1 MDESGGRGQPRSGND
16 ESAEPHEGLP
26 PRATDPAPADEQ
38 PTDEHG
44 PASARPTRGPEP
56 AVPTAPAATPG
67 NDSAPPRPTAADAAP
82 DPRTADPAPAGAGDK
97 APEAGPDAAPP
108 RAAAE
113 TPRPT
118 PAPAEGEGDGS
129 PEAGPNPDRASAA
142 SPYTAPARAEG
153 DGDDAPE
160 AGTHGDGPHAAPA
173 RAGGGGGGSPET
185 GTHPDRAHVDGPRAV
200 AGDTRVASASSAPG
214 QGAGGGSPETGTHPD
229 RAHVDGPRAV
239 AGDTGVASASS
250 APGQGAGGGSPEADA
265 HPDRACA
272 DGPRAAA
279 GDAGVAPAPS
289 APGQGDGGGSPEAG
303 THPDRAY
310 AGDQHAAPAAGRPE
324 ADRHAAPAAG
334 RPAADPLRKAPD
346 HAPDAGD
353 AQRRE
358 QPAAPG
364 PVPGHPNHRPETPA
378 HGDRPL
384 AHSADGKGPAPQRPE
399 PRGGLLMG
407 RPFGVPVYVA
417 PSWFLVAALITWV
430 FGGQLERVLPELGA
444 ARYLVSLFFAVAFYA
459 SVLVHELAHTVAA
472 LRFKLPVRRIQ
483 LQFFGGVS
491 EIEKEAETPG
501 REFVLAFV
509 GPLLSLVL
517 AGAFYAAA
525 QTVEP
530 GTVPGVLLAGL
541 MISNLIVAAFN
552 LLPGL
557 PLDGGRML
565 RAVVWKITGKPMT
578 GTVAAAWVGR
588 ALAVSVL
595 IGLPLLTQSGALGTD
610 AADNVGMDTVLD
622 ALLAAILAAIIWTG
636 AGNSL
641 RMARLREHLPE
652 LRARA
657 LTRRAVPVET
667 DTPLSEAL
675 RRANAAGARAL
686 VVVDAD
692 GQPLSLVREA
702 AIVGVPEHRR
712 PWVAVSGLAQD
723 LTDGMRVSAEL
734 SGEELL
740 DALRATPATEYLV
753 VEETGEIYGV
763 LSAADVER
771 AFVKAMARPS

>member
-1 MDESGGRGQPRSGND
+1 MDVSGGSGQPRSGND
-16 ESAEPHEGLP
+16 EPAEHPAGP
-26 PRATDPAPADEQ
+26 TAPA
-38 PTDEHG
+38 TGSTGHH
-44 PASARPTRGPEP
+44 RGPEP
-56 AVPTAPAATPG
+56 HDAPEPTTAP
-67 NDSAPPRPTAADAAP
+67 RP
-82 DPRTADPAPAGAGDK
+82 DPGDHD
-97 APEAGPDAAPP
+97 APEPTG
-108 RAAAE
+108 
-113 TPRPT
+113 TPRPE
-118 PAPAEGEGDGS
+118 PGGHDGRLS
-129 PEAGPNPDRASAA
+129 ESSDFDGRPGTGGHDGRPEASGHGDR
-142 SPYTAPARAEG
+142 PG
-153 DGDDAPE
+153 MG
-160 AGTHGDGPHAAPA
+160 GHGDGP
-173 RAGGGGGGSPET
+173 E
-185 GTHPDRAHVDGPRAV
+185 
-200 AGDTRVASASSAPG
+200 
-214 QGAGGGSPETGTHPD
+214 
-229 RAHVDGPRAV
+229 
-239 AGDTGVASASS
+239 
-250 APGQGAGGGSPEADA
+250 
-265 HPDRACA
+265 
-272 DGPRAAA
+272 
-279 GDAGVAPAPS
+279 PS
-289 APGQGDGGGSPEAG
+289 GHD
-303 THPDRAY
+303 
-310 AGDQHAAPAAGRPE
+310 GRPE
-324 ADRHAAPAAG
+324 MG
-334 RPAADPLRKAPD
+334 
-346 HAPDAGD
+346 
-353 AQRRE
+353 
-358 QPAAPG
+358 
-364 PVPGHPNHRPETPA
+364 GHDGRPETTG
-378 HGDRPL
+378 HGDRPGIYGHGDGPESSDHDGRPGTGGHGDGPESSDHGDRPGTGDHDVRPDTTGHGDQPDTTSHGDRAHAGHRHERGGAHEHPGADEHPRTDTRRDTGAAPAGPPGTGQAAGPARPEQDATGTGAHPTEHRTL
-384 AHSADGKGPAPQRPE
+384 AHSGIAKGEPPARRPRE
-399 PRGGLLMG
+399 PGGGLLMG

-430 FGGQLERVLPELGA
+430 FGGQLDRVLPELGA

-517 AGAFYAAA
+517 AGLFYLAMKP
-525 QTVEP
+525 VRP
-530 GTVPGVLLAGL
+530 DSVPGVLLAGL

-565 RAVVWKITGKPMT
+565 RAVVWKITGKPMS

-588 ALAVSVL
+588 ALAISVL
-595 IGLPLLTQSGALGTD
+595 VGLPVLNQSGAFGGGNRD
-610 AADNVGMDTVLD
+610 VGGMDTVTD

-652 LRARA
+652 LKARA

-686 VVVDAD
+686 VVVDAE
-692 GQPLSLVREA
+692 GNPLSLVREA

-734 SGEELL
+734 AGEELL
-740 DALRATPATEYLV
+740 DTLRATPATEYLV

-771 AFVKAMARPS
+771 AFVKAMARP

>member
-1 MDESGGRGQPRSGND
+1 MDESGGSGRPRPDDTETAEHQPNHRTPPSTPTDPVAPTPTEPAPQPAANASDGEREPAQDQLSGD
-16 ESAEPHEGLP
+16 AATAAEREPAQDRPSEDPAPTPEDSEPAAEADEPEPPKPTTEPQPAKPAAESPEKPETDKSEKPAAEKPADKSPETDSEPVKPTAGPESESEPDPVPHAHRTLAHTESAPEHRRGTEPTPAHRHGTRP
-26 PRATDPAPADEQ
+26 ATDPGKGQ
-38 PTDEHG
+38 P
-44 PASARPTRGPEP
+44 PKRQREP
-56 AVPTAPAATPG
+56 
-67 NDSAPPRPTAADAAP
+67 
-82 DPRTADPAPAGAGDK
+82 
-97 APEAGPDAAPP
+97 
-108 RAAAE
+108 
-113 TPRPT
+113 
-118 PAPAEGEGDGS
+118 
-129 PEAGPNPDRASAA
+129 
-142 SPYTAPARAEG
+142 
-153 DGDDAPE
+153 
-160 AGTHGDGPHAAPA
+160 
-173 RAGGGGGGSPET
+173 GGGI
-185 GTHPDRAHVDGPRAV
+185 
-200 AGDTRVASASSAPG
+200 
-214 QGAGGGSPETGTHPD
+214 
-229 RAHVDGPRAV
+229 
-239 AGDTGVASASS
+239 
-250 APGQGAGGGSPEADA
+250 
-265 HPDRACA
+265 
-272 DGPRAAA
+272 
-279 GDAGVAPAPS
+279 
-289 APGQGDGGGSPEAG
+289 
-303 THPDRAY
+303 
-310 AGDQHAAPAAGRPE
+310 
-324 ADRHAAPAAG
+324 
-334 RPAADPLRKAPD
+334 
-346 HAPDAGD
+346 
-353 AQRRE
+353 
-358 QPAAPG
+358 
-364 PVPGHPNHRPETPA
+364 
-378 HGDRPL
+378 
-384 AHSADGKGPAPQRPE
+384 
-399 PRGGLLMG
+399 LMG

-430 FGGQLERVLPELGA
+430 FGGQLDRVLPELGG

-501 REFVLAFV
+501 REFWLAFV

-517 AGAFYAAA
+517 AGVFYAAV

-565 RAVVWKITGKPMT
+565 RAVVWKITGKPMS

-588 ALAVSVL
+588 ALAVAVL
-595 IGLPLLTQSGALGTD
+595 IGLPLLTQSGVLGTD
-610 AADNVGMDTVLD
+610 AVDNVGMDTVMD

-641 RMARLREHLPE
+641 RVARLREHLPE

-657 LTRRAVPVET
+657 LTRRAVPVES

-686 VVVDAD
+686 VVVDPD
-692 GQPLSLVREA
+692 GHPVSLVREA

-734 SGEELL
+734 AGEDLL
-740 DALRATPATEYLV
+740 DVLRATPATEYLV
-753 VEETGEIYGV
+753 VEDTGEIYGV

>member
-1 MDESGGRGQPRSGND
+1 MDESGGRGRPRSGND
-16 ESAEPHEGLP
+16 ESAEPHAGPEAAEP
-26 PRATDPAPADEQ
+26 TPADEQ
-38 PTDEHG
+38 PTDERPFTPEQPSPAPEPNG
-44 PASARPTRGPEP
+44 PATPADPQATPPDAASDDSAADRPTSGAEP
-56 AVPTAPAATPG
+56 GASRPPAGDPHPDRASAENPHPAPAHP
-67 NDSAPPRPTAADAAP
+67 DADAP
-82 DPRTADPAPAGAGDK
+82 HPAPAGADAGVPQAAPAPGAHDGDA
-97 APEAGPDAAPP
+97 APEAD
-108 RAAAE
+108 
-113 TPRPT
+113 
-118 PAPAEGEGDGS
+118 
-129 PEAGPNPDRASAA
+129 
-142 SPYTAPARAEG
+142 
-153 DGDDAPE
+153 
-160 AGTHGDGPHAAPA
+160 
-173 RAGGGGGGSPET
+173 
-185 GTHPDRAHVDGPRAV
+185 THPDRAHADDRHP
-200 AGDTRVASASSAPG
+200 AP
-214 QGAGGGSPETGTHPD
+214 
-229 RAHVDGPRAV
+229 
-239 AGDTGVASASS
+239 
-250 APGQGAGGGSPEADA
+250 A
-265 HPDRACA
+265 HPDA
-272 DGPRAAA
+272 DASPA
-279 GDAGVAPAPS
+279 APAPS
-289 APGQGDGGGSPEAG
+289 APAEGDTPVGD

-310 AGDQHAAPAAGRPE
+310 ASGPHSAPVPGRPE
-324 ADRHAAPAAG
+324 ADRLHKAHAPAPG
-334 RPAADPLRKAPD
+334 SGDRNGPQQPSAP
-346 HAPDAGD
+346 
-353 AQRRE
+353 
-358 QPAAPG
+358 APG
-364 PVPGHPNHRPETPA
+364 TGGPNHHPAPPA
-378 HGDRPL
+378 HGDRHL

-517 AGAFYAAA
+517 AGVFYAAV

-565 RAVVWKITGKPMT
+565 RAVVWKITGKPMK
-578 GTVAAAWVGR
+578 GTIAAAWVGR

-610 AADNVGMDTVLD
+610 AVDNVGMDTVLD

-657 LTRRAVPVET
+657 LTRRAVPVES

-686 VVVDAD
+686 VVVDPD
-692 GQPLSLVREA
+692 GKPLSLVREA

>member
-1 MDESGGRGQPRSGND
+1 MDESGGSGQPRSGTG
-16 ESAEPHEGLP
+16 EATERHEGP
-26 PRATDPAPADEQ
+26 SAST
-38 PTDEHG
+38 G
-44 PASARPTRGPEP
+44 PASGAHPGPAVPGTTGPNPTAPDHDSRTRTQSGTDTGTRAASEPPARSEDTSRPGDEAPGRPETGPHDATTDRGRPGPEATPAPGTAAHPEP
-56 AVPTAPAATPG
+56 ARDPLAKAPASTGRTEETAAHGEPSQPAEPAYGQGQGQDGLTG
-67 NDSAPPRPTAADAAP
+67 ARRTGTTKGRPPR
-82 DPRTADPAPAGAGDK
+82 
-97 APEAGPDAAPP
+97 
-108 RAAAE
+108 
-113 TPRPT
+113 RPK
-118 PAPAEGEGDGS
+118 E
-129 PEAGPNPDRASAA
+129 
-142 SPYTAPARAEG
+142 
-153 DGDDAPE
+153 
-160 AGTHGDGPHAAPA
+160 
-173 RAGGGGGGSPET
+173 
-185 GTHPDRAHVDGPRAV
+185 
-200 AGDTRVASASSAPG
+200 PG
-214 QGAGGGSPETGTHPD
+214 
-229 RAHVDGPRAV
+229 
-239 AGDTGVASASS
+239 
-250 APGQGAGGGSPEADA
+250 
-265 HPDRACA
+265 
-272 DGPRAAA
+272 
-279 GDAGVAPAPS
+279 
-289 APGQGDGGGSPEAG
+289 
-303 THPDRAY
+303 
-310 AGDQHAAPAAGRPE
+310 
-324 ADRHAAPAAG
+324 
-334 RPAADPLRKAPD
+334 
-346 HAPDAGD
+346 
-353 AQRRE
+353 
-358 QPAAPG
+358 
-364 PVPGHPNHRPETPA
+364 
-378 HGDRPL
+378 
-384 AHSADGKGPAPQRPE
+384 
-399 PRGGLLMG
+399 GGLLMG

-430 FGGQLERVLPELGA
+430 FGGQLDRVLPELGA

-517 AGAFYAAA
+517 SGLFYLAMLP
-525 QTVEP
+525 VEP

-541 MISNLIVAAFN
+541 MVSNLIVAAFN

-565 RAVVWKITGKPMT
+565 RAVVWKITGRAMS

-595 IGLPLLTQSGALGTD
+595 VGLPLLTQSETLGA
-610 AADNVGMDTVLD
+610 APENVGSMDTITD

-652 LRARA
+652 LRARS

-667 DTPLSEAL
+667 TTPLSEAL
-675 RRANAAGARAL
+675 RRANDVGARAL

-692 GQPLSLVREA
+692 GEPLSLVREA

-734 SGEELL
+734 AGEELL
-740 DALRATPATEYLV
+740 DVLRASPATEYLV
-753 VEETGEIYGV
+753 VEDSGEIYGV

>member
-1 MDESGGRGQPRSGND
+1 MDESGSGQPRSGNE
-16 ESAEPHEGLP
+16 ESAERHAP
-26 PRATDPAPADEQ
+26 PATPATGPTRPGAPRHATGTDEPPTPPADE
-38 PTDEHG
+38 PTMVVRRLDLPHDD
-44 PASARPTRGPEP
+44 T
-56 AVPTAPAATPG
+56 T
-67 NDSAPPRPTAADAAP
+67 ADAAEKP
-82 DPRTADPAPAGAGDK
+82 GEEGRAASEQQANAENAAGEEANGERPRRSDADGREAATADAPVHDVDGHATGQGDAPRRAADGRTTASPAP
-97 APEAGPDAAPP
+97 DADH
-108 RAAAE
+108 
-113 TPRPT
+113 
-118 PAPAEGEGDGS
+118 PAPTTPSASHNADGPAE
-129 PEAGPNPDRASAA
+129 PHPP
-142 SPYTAPARAEG
+142 T
-153 DGDDAPE
+153 
-160 AGTHGDGPHAAPA
+160 PHAAPQHT
-173 RAGGGGGGSPET
+173 GDPTHTHDHTVET
-185 GTHPDRAHVDGPRAV
+185 
-200 AGDTRVASASSAPG
+200 
-214 QGAGGGSPETGTHPD
+214 
-229 RAHVDGPRAV
+229 
-239 AGDTGVASASS
+239 
-250 APGQGAGGGSPEADA
+250 
-265 HPDRACA
+265 
-272 DGPRAAA
+272 
-279 GDAGVAPAPS
+279 
-289 APGQGDGGGSPEAG
+289 
-303 THPDRAY
+303 
-310 AGDQHAAPAAGRPE
+310 
-324 ADRHAAPAAG
+324 
-334 RPAADPLRKAPD
+334 
-346 HAPDAGD
+346 
-353 AQRRE
+353 
-358 QPAAPG
+358 
-364 PVPGHPNHRPETPA
+364 HRT
-378 HGDRPL
+378 L
-384 AHSADGKGPAPQRPE
+384 AHAGAKGQPPRPPA

-430 FGGQLERVLPELGA
+430 FGGQLDRVLPELGA

-501 REFVLAFV
+501 REFWLAFV

-517 AGAFYAAA
+517 AGVFYAAL

-565 RAVVWKITGKPMT
+565 RAVVWKITGKPMN
-578 GTVAAAWVGR
+578 GTIAAAWVGR

-595 IGLPLLTQSGALGTD
+595 VGLPWLTQSGALGSD
-610 AADNVGMDTVLD
+610 AVDNVGMDTVMD

-652 LRARA
+652 LRART

-692 GQPLSLVREA
+692 GNPLSLVREA

-734 SGEELL
+734 AGEELL

>member
-1 MDESGGRGQPRSGND
+1 MDESGGSGQPRPGTD
-16 ESAEPHEGLP
+16 EAHRHQPD
-26 PRATDPAPADEQ
+26 RATPA
-38 PTDEHG
+38 TD
-44 PASARPTRGPEP
+44 S
-56 AVPTAPAATPG
+56 
-67 NDSAPPRPTAADAAP
+67 PRPD
-82 DPRTADPAPAGAGDK
+82 DPGPGPAGAEPDPAGRAPQAGTGDDR
-97 APEAGPDAAPP
+97 PDRPDDTHGPDAH
-108 RAAAE
+108 
-113 TPRPT
+113 
-118 PAPAEGEGDGS
+118 G
-129 PEAGPNPDRASAA
+129 
-142 SPYTAPARAEG
+142 
-153 DGDDAPE
+153 GDDRTTGGRHEQHGASHPHE
-160 AGTHGDGPHAAPA
+160 A
-173 RAGGGGGGSPET
+173 
-185 GTHPDRAHVDGPRAV
+185 
-200 AGDTRVASASSAPG
+200 
-214 QGAGGGSPETGTHPD
+214 
-229 RAHVDGPRAV
+229 
-239 AGDTGVASASS
+239 
-250 APGQGAGGGSPEADA
+250 
-265 HPDRACA
+265 
-272 DGPRAAA
+272 
-279 GDAGVAPAPS
+279 
-289 APGQGDGGGSPEAG
+289 
-303 THPDRAY
+303 
-310 AGDQHAAPAAGRPE
+310 
-324 ADRHAAPAAG
+324 
-334 RPAADPLRKAPD
+334 
-346 HAPDAGD
+346 
-353 AQRRE
+353 
-358 QPAAPG
+358 
-364 PVPGHPNHRPETPA
+364 HRT
-378 HGDRPL
+378 L
-384 AHSADGKGPAPQRPE
+384 AHSAPGKGPAPQRAPE

-472 LRFKLPVRRIQ
+472 LRYKLPVRRIQ

-517 AGAFYAAA
+517 AGLFYLAL
-525 QTVEP
+525 QPVEP

-565 RAVVWKITGKPMT
+565 RAVVWKITGRPMS

-595 IGLPLLTQSGALGTD
+595 IGLPLLTQSGALGRD
-610 AADNVGMDTVLD
+610 AVDNVGMDTVMD

-641 RMARLREHLPE
+641 RVARLREHLPE

-657 LTRRAVPVET
+657 LTRRAVPVES

-692 GQPLSLVREA
+692 GDPVSLVREA

-723 LTDGMRVSAEL
+723 ITDGMRVSAEL
-734 SGEELL
+734 AGEDLL
-740 DALRATPATEYLV
+740 EVLRATPATEYLV
-753 VEETGEIYGV
+753 VEDTGEIYGV

>member
-1 MDESGGRGQPRSGND
+1 MDESGGSGQPRSGTD
-16 ESAEPHEGLP
+16 ESTERRPDPTGP
-26 PRATDPAPADEQ
+26 ATDPTHP
-38 PTDEHG
+38 
-44 PASARPTRGPEP
+44 
-56 AVPTAPAATPG
+56 
-67 NDSAPPRPTAADAAP
+67 DAAQP
-82 DPRTADPAPAGAGDK
+82 DERTVDTRRADPARGDATHDDSPDPP
-97 APEAGPDAAPP
+97 APENNPQDEAPQ
-108 RAAAE
+108 
-113 TPRPT
+113 
-118 PAPAEGEGDGS
+118 
-129 PEAGPNPDRASAA
+129 
-142 SPYTAPARAEG
+142 
-153 DGDDAPE
+153 
-160 AGTHGDGPHAAPA
+160 
-173 RAGGGGGGSPET
+173 
-185 GTHPDRAHVDGPRAV
+185 
-200 AGDTRVASASSAPG
+200 SSADTDG
-214 QGAGGGSPETGTHPD
+214 NGSTDRPD
-229 RAHVDGPRAV
+229 TQ
-239 AGDTGVASASS
+239 DTI
-250 APGQGAGGGSPEADA
+250 
-265 HPDRACA
+265 
-272 DGPRAAA
+272 
-279 GDAGVAPAPS
+279 
-289 APGQGDGGGSPEAG
+289 
-303 THPDRAY
+303 
-310 AGDQHAAPAAGRPE
+310 
-324 ADRHAAPAAG
+324 
-334 RPAADPLRKAPD
+334 
-346 HAPDAGD
+346 
-353 AQRRE
+353 
-358 QPAAPG
+358 
-364 PVPGHPNHRPETPA
+364 PETPHSDTPTPHDHQA
-378 HGDRPL
+378 TPHLDRTL
-384 AHSADGKGPAPQRPE
+384 AHSGTTKGSPPQRPKD

-430 FGGQLERVLPELGA
+430 FGGQLDRVLPELGA

-509 GPLLSLVL
+509 GPLLSLALSGVFY
-517 AGAFYAAA
+517 GAMQF
-525 QTVEP
+525 VEP

-565 RAVVWKITGKPMT
+565 RAVVWKITGRPMS

-595 IGLPLLTQSGALGTD
+595 VGLPWLTQSGALGSD
-610 AADNVGMDTVLD
+610 AVDNVGMDTVMD

-652 LRARA
+652 LRARN

-692 GQPLSLVREA
+692 GNPLSLVREA

-712 PWVAVSGLAQD
+712 PWVPVSGVAQD

-740 DALRATPATEYLV
+740 DALRAAPATEYLV

-771 AFVKAMARPS
+771 AFVKAMARPN

>member
-1 MDESGGRGQPRSGND
+1 MDESGGSGQPRFG
-16 ESAEPHEGLP
+16 
-26 PRATDPAPADEQ
+26 
-38 PTDEHG
+38 TDEPARHHAG
-44 PASARPTRGPEP
+44 PTPP
-56 AVPTAPAATPG
+56 AT
-67 NDSAPPRPTAADAAP
+67 DSAPPDRARPTDQHAPDPGADDPTGRPAAGPGRDGDEGSPGAAAGGAAQRATGDSGPVGRPAAAPGRDGDEGSPGAAAGGAAQRATGGSGPVGRPAAGPGREGDEGHLGAAAGGAAQRAVSRPGDDRASGGSPAAASAAPQAGRRPEQPPADDGTAGGPAPAADA
-82 DPRTADPAPAGAGDK
+82 
-97 APEAGPDAAPP
+97 
-108 RAAAE
+108 
-113 TPRPT
+113 
-118 PAPAEGEGDGS
+118 
-129 PEAGPNPDRASAA
+129 
-142 SPYTAPARAEG
+142 
-153 DGDDAPE
+153 
-160 AGTHGDGPHAAPA
+160 
-173 RAGGGGGGSPET
+173 
-185 GTHPDRAHVDGPRAV
+185 
-200 AGDTRVASASSAPG
+200 TRRAPG
-214 QGAGGGSPETGTHPD
+214 
-229 RAHVDGPRAV
+229 
-239 AGDTGVASASS
+239 
-250 APGQGAGGGSPEADA
+250 
-265 HPDRACA
+265 
-272 DGPRAAA
+272 
-279 GDAGVAPAPS
+279 GDAGVPAPE
-289 APGQGDGGGSPEAG
+289 ARRATPEGPGDGDG
-303 THPDRAY
+303 DRSRAVS
-310 AGDQHAAPAAGRPE
+310 GV
-324 ADRHAAPAAG
+324 
-334 RPAADPLRKAPD
+334 
-346 HAPDAGD
+346 
-353 AQRRE
+353 
-358 QPAAPG
+358 APG
-364 PVPGHPNHRPETPA
+364 PP
-378 HGDRPL
+378 
-384 AHSADGKGPAPQRPE
+384 PQRPRE
-399 PRGGLLMG
+399 PGGGLLMG

-430 FGGQLERVLPELGA
+430 FGGQLDRVLPELGA

-509 GPLLSLVL
+509 GPLLSLILSGLFYL
-517 AGAFYAAA
+517 AL
-525 QTVEP
+525 QPVEP

-541 MISNLIVAAFN
+541 MVSNLIVAVFN

-565 RAVVWKITGKPMT
+565 RAVVWKITGRPMS
-578 GTVAAAWVGR
+578 GTIAAAWVGR

-595 IGLPLLTQSGALGTD
+595 VGLPLLTQSGALGSD
-610 AADNVGMDTVLD
+610 AVDSVGMDTVMD

-652 LRARA
+652 LRART

-667 DTPLSEAL
+667 DTSLSEAL

-686 VVVDAD
+686 VVVDAH
-692 GQPLSLVREA
+692 GNPLSLVREA

-712 PWVAVSGLAQD
+712 PWVEVGGLAQE

-734 SGEELL
+734 AGEDLL

>member
-1 MDESGGRGQPRSGND
+1 MDVSGGSGQPRSGND
-16 ESAEPHEGLP
+16 ESAEP
-26 PRATDPAPADEQ
+26 RA
-38 PTDEHG
+38 H
-44 PASARPTRGPEP
+44 
-56 AVPTAPAATPG
+56 PTAPAAEPADTTRPEPTVAGPTPTDPGAPDHGASEAGTPG
-67 NDSAPPRPTAADAAP
+67 PESPDTGAPTPTERGEAPADSGEAPADSGQTPAEASTPRDESDRNAPDTPPGTPDPGARPTEGTEPDAPRAEDAP
-82 DPRTADPAPAGAGDK
+82 
-97 APEAGPDAAPP
+97 PDAAPAP
-108 RAAAE
+108 QHP
-113 TPRPT
+113 PRPDRPAEST
-118 PAPAEGEGDGS
+118 PAAGHGTAGEPPEQPAS
-129 PEAGPNPDRASAA
+129 
-142 SPYTAPARAEG
+142 
-153 DGDDAPE
+153 GDDAAARPSAGPSAGAESDTGTPHHRTE
-160 AGTHGDGPHAAPA
+160 AHTP
-173 RAGGGGGGSPET
+173 GGGGP
-185 GTHPDRAHVDGPRAV
+185 
-200 AGDTRVASASSAPG
+200 
-214 QGAGGGSPETGTHPD
+214 
-229 RAHVDGPRAV
+229 
-239 AGDTGVASASS
+239 
-250 APGQGAGGGSPEADA
+250 
-265 HPDRACA
+265 
-272 DGPRAAA
+272 
-279 GDAGVAPAPS
+279 
-289 APGQGDGGGSPEAG
+289 
-303 THPDRAY
+303 
-310 AGDQHAAPAAGRPE
+310 GRP
-324 ADRHAAPAAG
+324 P
-334 RPAADPLRKAPD
+334 
-346 HAPDAGD
+346 
-353 AQRRE
+353 QRR
-358 QPAAPG
+358 PG
-364 PVPGHPNHRPETPA
+364 PG
-378 HGDRPL
+378 
-384 AHSADGKGPAPQRPE
+384 
-399 PRGGLLMG
+399 GGLLMG

-430 FGGQLERVLPELGA
+430 FGGQLDRVLPELGA

-501 REFVLAFV
+501 REFMLAFV

-517 AGAFYAAA
+517 SGVFYAALLP
-525 QTVEP
+525 VEP
-530 GTVPGVLLAGL
+530 DSVPGVLLAGL
-541 MISNLIVAAFN
+541 MVSNLIVAVFN

-565 RAVVWKITGKPMT
+565 RAVVWKLTGKPMS

-588 ALAVSVL
+588 ALAIAVL
-595 IGLPLLTQSGALGTD
+595 VGLPLATQSLGSK
-610 AADNVGMDTVLD
+610 AADDVGMDTVLD

-657 LTRRAVPVET
+657 LTRRAVPVQA

-675 RRANAAGARAL
+675 RRANASGARAL

-692 GQPLSLVREA
+692 GTPASLVREA

-712 PWVAVSGLAQD
+712 PWVAVSTLAQD

-740 DALRATPATEYLV
+740 DALRANPATEYLV

>member
-1 MDESGGRGQPRSGND
+1 MDESGGSGQPRSGTD
-16 ESAEPHEGLP
+16 GSAEPHAGP
-26 PRATDPAPADEQ
+26 PARATDPHDNG
-38 PTDEHG
+38 T
-44 PASARPTRGPEP
+44 RP
-56 AVPTAPAATPG
+56 
-67 NDSAPPRPTAADAAP
+67 AP
-82 DPRTADPAPAGAGDK
+82 DR
-97 APEAGPDAAPP
+97 
-108 RAAAE
+108 
-113 TPRPT
+113 
-118 PAPAEGEGDGS
+118 PAE
-129 PEAGPNPDRASAA
+129 
-142 SPYTAPARAEG
+142 
-153 DGDDAPE
+153 
-160 AGTHGDGPHAAPA
+160 
-173 RAGGGGGGSPET
+173 
-185 GTHPDRAHVDGPRAV
+185 
-200 AGDTRVASASSAPG
+200 
-214 QGAGGGSPETGTHPD
+214 
-229 RAHVDGPRAV
+229 
-239 AGDTGVASASS
+239 
-250 APGQGAGGGSPEADA
+250 
-265 HPDRACA
+265 
-272 DGPRAAA
+272 
-279 GDAGVAPAPS
+279 
-289 APGQGDGGGSPEAG
+289 
-303 THPDRAY
+303 
-310 AGDQHAAPAAGRPE
+310 
-324 ADRHAAPAAG
+324 
-334 RPAADPLRKAPD
+334 
-346 HAPDAGD
+346 APDAD
-353 AQRRE
+353 ER
-358 QPAAPG
+358 PAEPPA
-364 PVPGHPNHRPETPA
+364 PETAEHVEPA
-378 HGDRPL
+378 ESPEPVEPAGETPQAAHPHTAQDRPQPPTGPTKPEDTPDHGTHDPGTSDPGTPDHHRTL
-384 AHSADGKGPAPQRPE
+384 AHSGPTPKNPPPQSPQ

-430 FGGQLERVLPELGA
+430 FGGQLDRVLPELGA

-517 AGAFYAAA
+517 AGVFYLAM
-525 QTVEP
+525 QPVEP

-565 RAVVWKITGKPMT
+565 RAVVWKITGRPMS
-578 GTVAAAWVGR
+578 GTIAAAWVGR
-588 ALAVSVL
+588 ALAVCVL
-595 IGLPLLTQSGALGTD
+595 IGLPLLTQSGALGSS
-610 AADNVGMDTVLD
+610 AEDNVGMDTVMD

-652 LRARA
+652 LRART

-675 RRANAAGARAL
+675 RRANDAGARAL
-686 VVVDAD
+686 VVVDAE
-692 GQPLSLVREA
+692 GTPLSLVREA

-734 SGEELL
+734 AGEDLL